1 MPETDLRLETI
12 TSQSL
17 EAVSNI
23 TELYVKSYYFVG
35 KTAELLKV
43 INTQASHYLS
53 FQNWLIIFFNK
64 QNSTVLEGGGGS
76 FLAAVSL

>member
-53 FQNWLIIFFNK
+53 FQN
-64 QNSTVLEGGGGS
+64 
-76 FLAAVSL
+76 